1 MIIGTA
7 GHIDHGK
14 TALIRKLTGIDT
26 DRLKEEKARGISIDL
41 GFAYWPRPGGAIV
54 GFVDVPGHEAL
65 VHNMLAGATGIDFV
79 ILVVAADDGVM
90 LQTREHLAIMDL
102 LGLERGAVALTKS
115 DLVDETR
122 LAAATR
128 EIEILLEDTALK
140 GAEIVP
146 VSAVT
151 GQGLDALAAR
161 IDAALSASIGRPR
174 EGRFRLAVD
183 RSFTLAGHGPAV
195 TGTVLSGAVRVGDHV
210 KISPAGLHARVRS
223 IHAQNQPV
231 EEGEA
236 GQRCALVLSG
246 PRISKEALHRGD
258 MVLDPVL
265 DAPAARIDAK
275 LRVLASERKPV
286 GQWFPVKV
294 HHAAAEVPGRIVV
307 LSGESIKPGDSGLV
321 QLVLDRPLA
330 AAAGGRFVL
339 RDTSSSRTVGGGTFI
354 DLRAPSRRRRTPE
367 RLAMLEALAE
377 KDPVAALTRILD
389 RQNGWIDLSAFL
401 RDRAIGEEGEAAI
414 VSKLGLVFLP
424 LRGCAAAMLGRRFEE
439 FRSAVL
445 ERLDAYHAANP
456 DLPGIGLEQLRKAA
470 NQPLPGPLFAAA
482 LKRLAESGDAALDR
496 MWVRRPGHSVKF
508 SAEEE
513 RIVAAILQHLRA
525 EPYRPPRVR
534 DIAAAMAI
542 AEESVRRLLRMS
554 SRRGEVEELA
564 HDHFFVRSAVEAMA
578 RVAIE
583 LAEQSPK
590 GTFGAAEFRDRL
602 GNGRKVAIQILEFFD
617 RHGFTIRRQD
627 LRRINSARIDF
638 FAPQSSAAEHDVQTK
653 GGVPLPVGRPDFK
666 SGWGRQTV
674 SGGFDSHPP
683 PPPNKI
689 NELGRNPK

>member
-1 MIIGTA
+1 MIAGTA

-14 TALIRKLTGIDT
+14 TSLIRKLTGIDT

-41 GFAYWPRPGGAIV
+41 GFAYWPRPDGSIV

-65 VHNMLAGATGIDFV
+65 VHNMLAGATGINFV

-90 LQTREHLAIMDL
+90 PQTREHLAIMDL
-102 LGLERGAVALTKS
+102 LGLERGIVALTKC
-115 DLVDETR
+115 DLADNDR
-122 LAAATR
+122 LAAVTR
-128 EIEILLEDTALK
+128 DVEALLEETSLK
-140 GAEIVP
+140 GAGIVP
-146 VSAVT
+146 VSAVS
-151 GQGLDALAAR
+151 GAGLDELAAR
-161 IDAALSASIGRPR
+161 IDAALSASIAPPR

-183 RSFTLAGHGPAV
+183 RSFTLPGHGPAV

-210 KISPAGLHARVRS
+210 KVSPAGLDARVRS

-231 EEGEA
+231 EQGEA

-246 PRISKEALHRGD
+246 PRINKEALHRGD
-258 MVLDPVL
+258 MVLDAVL
-265 DAPAARIDAK
+265 HAPAARIDAK
-275 LRVLASERKPV
+275 LRVLPSERKPV

-307 LSGESIKPGDSGLV
+307 LGEEPIEPGETGLV

-330 AAAGGRFVL
+330 AAAGDRFVL

-354 DLRAPSRRRRTPE
+354 DLRAPERRRRTPE
-367 RLAMLEALAE
+367 RLALLEALAE

-389 RQNGWIDLSAFL
+389 RQNGWIDLGAFL
-401 RDRAIGEEGEAAI
+401 RDRAIGEEAAAAI
-414 VSKLGLVFLP
+414 GSKLGLVSLP
-424 LRGCAAAMLGRRFEE
+424 LRACAAAMLDRRWEE

-445 ERLDAYHAANP
+445 ESLGAYHAANP
-456 DLPGIGLEQLRKAA
+456 DLPGMGLEQLRKAISQA
-470 NQPLPGPLFAAA
+470 LPAPLFAAA
-482 LKRLAESGDAALDR
+482 LKKLAESGDAALDR
-496 MWVRRPGHSVKF
+496 MWVRRPSHAVKF

-513 RIVAAILQHLRA
+513 RILAAILRHLDA

-542 AEESVRRLLRMS
+542 AEETTRRLLRMS
-554 SRRGEVEELA
+554 CRRGEVEELA

-578 RVAIE
+578 SAAIE
-583 LAEQSPK
+583 LAEQSPNASF
-590 GTFGAAEFRDRL
+590 TAAEFRDRL

-638 FAPQSSAAEHDVQTK
+638 FAPQSLAAERHLQSK

-666 SGWGRQTV
+666 SGRGRQTA

-683 PPPNKI
+683 PPSASEVP
-689 NELGRNPK
+689 R

>member
-1 MIIGTA
+1 MIVGTA

-14 TALIRKLTGIDT
+14 TSLIRKLTGIDT

-79 ILVVAADDGVM
+79 ILVVAADDSVM
-90 LQTREHLAIMDL
+90 PQTREHLAIMDL
-102 LGLERGAVALTKS
+102 LGLERGVVALTKC
-115 DLVDETR
+115 DLVDDKR
-122 LAAATR
+122 LLAVSR
-128 EIEILLEDTALK
+128 EVESLLEDTSLK
-140 GAEIVP
+140 GAEVIP
-146 VSAVT
+146 VSAVS
-151 GQGLDALAAR
+151 GAGLDALVAR
-161 IDAALSASIGRPR
+161 IDAAVAASTVRPR

-183 RSFTLAGHGPAV
+183 RSFTLAGYGPAV

-210 KISPAGLHARVRS
+210 RVSPAGLDARVRS

-246 PRISKEALHRGD
+246 PRIGKEALHRGD
-258 MVLDPVL
+258 MVLDAVL
-265 DAPAARIDAK
+265 DAPTARIDAS
-275 LRVLASERKPV
+275 LRVLPSERKPV

-307 LSGESIKPGDSGLV
+307 LSDEPIVPGDTALV

-330 AAAGGRFVL
+330 AAAGDRFVL

-354 DLRAPSRRRRTPE
+354 DLRAPVRRRRTPE
-367 RLAMLEALAE
+367 RFAMLEALAE

-389 RQNGWIDLSAFL
+389 RQNGWIDLGVFL
-401 RDRAIGEEGEAAI
+401 RDRAIGEEGAAAI
-414 VSKLGLVFLP
+414 VAKLGLVFLP
-424 LRGCAAAMLGRRFEE
+424 LRGGAAVMLGRRWEE
-439 FRSAVL
+439 FRLAVL
-445 ERLDAYHAANP
+445 ETLDAYHAANP
-456 DLPGIGLEQLRKAA
+456 DLPGIGLEQLRKAL
-470 NQPLPGPLFAAA
+470 NQPLPAPLFAAA
-482 LKRLAESGDAALDR
+482 LRKLAETGDAALDR

-513 RIVAAILQHLRA
+513 RIVAAILVHLSA

-534 DIAAAMAI
+534 DIAAAMSI

-583 LAEQSPK
+583 LAEQAPQ
-590 GTFGAAEFRDRL
+590 GAFTAAEFRDRL

-627 LRRINSARIDF
+627 LRRINSARIGF
-638 FAPQSSAAEHDVQTK
+638 FAPESMLAEHGVQSK

-674 SGGFDSHPP
+674 PGGFDSHPP
-683 PPPNKI
+683 PPPASDAP
-689 NELGRNPK
+689 R